1 MSLCDVPVLS
11 NVCDVVGD
19 TASSLV
25 TAPFEWLAQ
34 AIGNTAALMFEGV
47 WAVFDQT
54 TLVDV
59 TSDGYVGVYNIL
71 FGIAIFFMLGFFLL
85 QLVTG
90 LIRRDPGALSRAI
103 VGLAKSVLGSF
114 LVITLTGLLLEI
126 VDQLCIG
133 LIHASGN
140 TLEGM
145 GVKIGVLVAGLT
157 GLTIASPGV
166 GAIVMIFFGSLA
178 IAAAAIVW
186 FSLLIRKALLLV
198 AVVLAPIALSG
209 AAWDVTRGWFGKWV
223 GFVVALIVSKLVIT
237 VVFLV
242 AITQVD
248 APIDFDL
255 ASLSDPIAG
264 IVLMAIA
271 GFAPYMTYKFVSFLG
286 FDLYQSMS
294 AEQEAKQALNR
305 PVPLPSAP
313 KAQTPNPVL
322 DGDSSPSSNS
332 PTPPSTPHPASDG
345 ATGGVTVGGGG
356 ATGSAA
362 ASGAAGGSAAPS
374 AAGGGAASGGA
385 AAGGAAAAGPA
396 AAVVIGAQVVKGA
409 AEAGPKAGA
418 AIGASA
424 SEHLGAAQESSTP
437 PPPPSAAPP
446 TGTPPPPAPQP
457 GAAPADAPAPPPTNS
472 SPPPATPPPSPPAQ
486 KQQGERS

>member
-1 MSLCDVPVLS
+1 MSLCDVPLLS

-103 VGLAKSVLGSF
+103 IGLAKSVLGSF

-166 GAIVMIFFGSLA
+166 GAIVIIFFGSLA

-198 AVVLAPIALSG
+198 AIVLAPIALSG

-223 GFVVALIVSKLVIT
+223 GFVIALIVSKLVIT

-322 DGDSSPSSNS
+322 DGDSSP
-332 PTPPSTPHPASDG
+332 TPPSTPQPASDG
-345 ATGGVTVGGGG
+345 ATGGATVGGGG

-374 AAGGGAASGGA
+374 AAGSGAASGGA

-424 SEHLGAAQESSTP
+424 SEHLGSAQESSTP

-457 GAAPADAPAPPPTNS
+457 GAAPADAPAPPPTKS

-486 KQQGERS
+486 K

>member
-11 NVCDVVGD
+11 TVCDVVGD

-34 AIGNTAALMFEGV
+34 AIGSTAALMFEGV

-59 TSDGYVGVYNIL
+59 SSPGYVGVYNIL
-71 FGIAIFFMLGFFLL
+71 FGVAVFFMLGFFLI

-90 LIRRDPGALSRAI
+90 LVRRDPGALSRAAL
-103 VGLAKSVLGSF
+103 GLAKSVLGSF
-114 LVITLTGLLLEI
+114 LVIGLTGLLLEI

-133 LIHASGN
+133 IIHATGN
-140 TLEGM
+140 TLEDM
-145 GVKIGVLVAGLT
+145 GLKIGVLVAGLT

-166 GAIVMIFFGSLA
+166 GAIVMIFFGALA
-178 IAAAAIVW
+178 IVAAAIVW

-198 AVVLAPIALSG
+198 AIVLAPIALSG
-209 AAWDVTRGWFGKWV
+209 AAWDVTRGWFGKWI
-223 GFVVALIVSKLVIT
+223 GFVIALIASKLVIT

-242 AITQVD
+242 AITQVN

-255 ASLSDPIAG
+255 AALSDPITG

-305 PVPLPSAP
+305 PVPLPTTPKNASPDSVLKDSAGG
-313 KAQTPNPVL
+313 TNPP
-322 DGDSSPSSNS
+322 GGSP
-332 PTPPSTPHPASDG
+332 PPSGTAQ
-345 ATGGVTVGGGG
+345 
-356 ATGSAA
+356 GSAA
-362 ASGAAGGSAAPS
+362 GSGTGAASGQAASGTAAGGSGAAGGSAA
-374 AAGGGAASGGA
+374 AGGGA

-396 AAVVIGAQVVKGA
+396 AAVIVGAQVVKA
-409 AEAGPKAGA
+409 TAEAGPKLGNAIGGA
-418 AIGASA
+418 ATNHA
-424 SEHLGAAQESSTP
+424 GAAQESSAPPPPSTPTVPAAPPARHGSDPGGQKP
-437 PPPPSAAPP
+437 PPPPKTSPP
-446 TGTPPPPAPQP
+446 PETPPPAPSVKP
-457 GAAPADAPAPPPTNS
+457 
-472 SPPPATPPPSPPAQ
+472 
-486 KQQGERS
+486 

>member
-11 NVCDVVGD
+11 TVCDVVGD

-71 FGIAIFFMLGFFLL
+71 FGIGIFFMLGFFLL
-85 QLVTG
+85 QLITG
-90 LIRRDPGALSRAI
+90 LIRRDPGALSRAAL
-103 VGLAKSVLGSF
+103 GLAKSVLGSF
-114 LVITLTGLLLEI
+114 LVITLTALLLEI

-133 LIHASGN
+133 IIHATGN

-145 GVKIGVLVAGLT
+145 GMKIGVLVAGLT
-157 GLTIASPGV
+157 GITLTSPGV
-166 GAIVMIFFGSLA
+166 GAIIMIFFGALA

-198 AVVLAPIALSG
+198 SIVLAPIALSG
-209 AAWDVTRGWFGKWV
+209 AAWDVTRGWFGKWA
-223 GFVVALIVSKLVIT
+223 GFVVALIASKLVLT

-255 ASLSDPIAG
+255 ASLTDPIAG
-264 IVLMAIA
+264 IVLMAVA
-271 GFAPYMTYKFVSFLG
+271 GFAPYMAYKFVSFLG

-294 AEQEAKQALNR
+294 AEQEAKQSLNR
-305 PVPLPSAP
+305 PLPVPTSPQGQSPQSILGD
-313 KAQTPNPVL
+313 KGG
-322 DGDSSPSSNS
+322 GDSGDTP
-332 PTPPSTPHPASDG
+332 PPSTPSSTPTAS
-345 ATGGVTVGGGG
+345 
-356 ATGSAA
+356 SAA
-362 ASGAAGGSAAPS
+362 SSGGSAG
-374 AAGGGAASGGA
+374 AAGGGAAGGGASGGAAAGGAGGGA

-396 AAVVIGAQVVKGA
+396 AAVIVGAEIAKKT

-418 AIGASA
+418 AIGGAASG
-424 SEHLGAAQESSTP
+424 HLGAAQESTSP
-437 PPPPSAAPP
+437 PPPPSATTPSASPPPTRHAPP
-446 TGTPPPPAPQP
+446 PADPPSAPPPKATPPPASPPPAP
-457 GAAPADAPAPPPTNS
+457 PA
-472 SPPPATPPPSPPAQ
+472 
-486 KQQGERS
+486 KQ

>member
-11 NVCDVVGD
+11 TVCDVVGD

-34 AIGNTAALMFEGV
+34 AIGSTAALMFEGV

-59 TSDGYVGVYNIL
+59 TSPGYVGVYNIL

-85 QLVTG
+85 QLITG
-90 LIRRDPGALSRAI
+90 LIRRDPSALSRAAL
-103 VGLAKSVLGSF
+103 GLAKSVLGSF

-133 LIHASGN
+133 LIHATGN

-145 GVKIGVLVAGLT
+145 GLKIGVLVAGLT
-157 GLTIASPGV
+157 GLTLTSPAV
-166 GAIVMIFFGSLA
+166 GAIVMIFFGALA

-198 AVVLAPIALSG
+198 AIVLAPIALSG
-209 AAWDVTRGWFGKWV
+209 AAWDVTRGWFGKWA
-223 GFVVALIVSKLVIT
+223 GFVIALIASKLVIT

-242 AITQVD
+242 AITQVN

-255 ASLSDPIAG
+255 AALSDPIAG

-305 PVPLPSAP
+305 PVPIPTAP
-313 KAQTPNPVL
+313 QGQVPKQILGDKDGGTGNSSTTPAPPATPNATA
-322 DGDSSPSSNS
+322 SSGTS
-332 PTPPSTPHPASDG
+332 
-345 ATGGVTVGGGG
+345 
-356 ATGSAA
+356 A
-362 ASGAAGGSAAPS
+362 ASGSGGGTATAG
-374 AAGGGAASGGA
+374 AGGGTSAGAASGGASAGGVGGGA
-385 AAGGAAAAGPA
+385 AAGGAVAAGPA
-396 AAVVIGAQVVKGA
+396 AAVVIGAEVAKKT
-409 AEAGPKAGA
+409 AEAGPKVGA
-418 AIGASA
+418 AIGGAASG
-424 SEHLGAAQESSTP
+424 HLGAAQESTS
-437 PPPPSAAPP
+437 PPPPSSAAPP
-446 TGTPPPPAPQP
+446 SASAPPTPHMPPPADQS
-457 GAAPADAPAPPPTNS
+457 PAPPPKA
-472 SPPPATPPPSPPAQ
+472 SPPPASPPPTPPA
-486 KQQGERS
+486 KQ